1 MAKPV
6 YNYPSSPGSIMSIK
20 RNKRT
25 RANPYVH
32 TMHAGS
38 AVIHPVIQPGGEL
51 VRKKVK
57 TVIDHHQA
65 QRTTP
70 SECSQHITYQGIKK
84 WKPRGKASR

>member
-6 YNYPSSPGSIMSIK
+6 YNYPSSPGSTMSIK

-51 VRKKVK
+51 VRKNQNS
-57 TVIDHHQA
+57 D
-65 QRTTP
+65 RSSSSTTHNSKRVQP
-70 SECSQHITYQGIKK
+70 NI
-84 WKPRGKASR
+84 

>member
-51 VRKKVK
+51 VP
-57 TVIDHHQA
+57 

-70 SECSQHITYQGIKK
+70 SECSQTYNSQGIKK
-84 WKPRGKASR
+84 RKPQENIEVG